1 MGARLEVGREL
12 AEPARPGKGRASGL
26 YGTTAGN
33 PSGGAGI
40 PGPQVLSVLRGTRI
54 ATQLRAVRR
63 TAPEPENVEAAMADG
78 DLTRKGTENSL
89 EGQGSNLKGKLKDA
103 AGGLT
108 GDSSL
113 QAEGKMDQLKGKAKD
128 TLGKVQRDL
137 DR

>member
-1 MGARLEVGREL
+1 
-12 AEPARPGKGRASGL
+12 
-26 YGTTAGN
+26 
-33 PSGGAGI
+33 
-40 PGPQVLSVLRGTRI
+40 
-54 ATQLRAVRR
+54 LRAVRR

-137 DR
+137 DK